1 MYWFWPQSQNVNW
14 PKRFWFPLVPQN
26 LEHTILISLDT
37 SHPKLEVRVPKSKPT
52 SPNLD
57 NQLKAC

>member
-1 MYWFWPQSQNVNW
+1 MYGFGLSPKNVDW

-37 SHPKLEVRVPKSKPT
+37 SHPNLEVRVHKSNPT
-52 SPNLD
+52 SPILD
-57 NQLKAC
+57 NQP